1 MAAIAGAGLAD
12 YQRAAG
18 YLADTWGCVS
28 VRAEQQGPGLIR
40 LRGLH
45 RDPLLAPARID
56 LSGIE
61 PAVLDVLVAG
71 LGRGHSPVM
80 VRLAEVSGIVV
91 AGLAGFGKTMLV
103 AHLLGQL
110 APSPAVQFVLVDGKG
125 GPDYD
130 RLVPRAWL
138 SAKDDLDE
146 VRDVLRRVHRL
157 MVDRQGAIA
166 QVLGVTDAWHLGPS
180 PCWPLVVVVID
191 EAHTFFHER
200 KGTSPEVK
208 AHNALVAELSRLV
221 EELIRKG
228 RNVAIQVMLLTQRAT
243 GDAIPTR
250 IRDNCQVAITFA
262 TRTVDGAVAALGEEI
277 RQHPDASPVLLNDPA
292 YVGVAV
298 TSLPGRPGFHRVRTP
313 QVDHHQV
320 AAIIRAT
327 AGLRADPAELLA
339 DQTPGLRIVPG
350 TPGAGRRSMNWADF
364 LVGSGGLPGPTVWVD
379 PVPTKQLPQ
388 PLDLAV
394 QLVVFLDDRGQVH
407 PGGPFPL
414 PLGQPGQELLFLVAQ
429 RCGLLEVLR
438 LDRGLLL
445 PPHLGQLLLS
455 LAKIIGHGHADQPHP
470 RTDILAAGIA
480 AQHLDDL
487 LTHPG
492 QVGAQLDQHLGGH
505 ALALADQ
512 PEQDVLGADVVV
524 AQLQRLAQRQL
535 KDLLGSGGERDVPG
549 GGALTLA
556 DDLLDLGPDGL
567 QRDPERLQRLGG
579 DPFALV
585 DQPEQDVLG
594 ADVVVIEEPSLLLRE
609 HDDPPG
615 PVGEPLKHLLFTS
628 SPRRRFWTATIPRS
642 IAGHGQ
648 GRPT

>member
-1 MAAIAGAGLAD
+1 MLATLVGLSMLLALVGGTATLASVLLGRRLRARLARRHPQQATARQHTRQHTQQARRLAAEWPLLAQTLGLGYRDQWTRQHRFPAAEFLADDQGVTATVAAIAGAGLTD
-12 YQRAAG
+12 YQKAAG

-28 VRAEQQGPGLIR
+28 VRAEQQRPGLIR

-56 LSGIE
+56 LSGIA
-61 PAVLDVLVAG
+61 PASLDSWW
-71 LGRGHSPVM
+71 LGWAEDATPVFI
-80 VRLAEVSGIVV
+80 RSAEVSGTVV
-91 AGLAGFGKTMLV
+91 GGLAGFGKTMLV

-110 APSPAVQFVLVDGKG
+110 APSPAVQFVLIDGKG

-130 RLVPRAWL
+130 RLIPRAWL
-138 SAKDDLDE
+138 SAKDDLSE
-146 VRDVLRRVHRL
+146 VRDVLRQVHRL

-180 PCWPLVVVVID
+180 RSWPLVVVVID

-313 QVDHHQV
+313 QVDQHQV

-339 DQTPGLRIVPG
+339 QQAPGLRVVPE
-350 TPGAGRRSMNWADF
+350 PGD
-364 LVGSGGLPGPTVWVD
+364 
-379 PVPTKQLPQ
+379 
-388 PLDLAV
+388 
-394 QLVVFLDDRGQVH
+394 
-407 PGGPFPL
+407 
-414 PLGQPGQELLFLVAQ
+414 
-429 RCGLLEVLR
+429 
-438 LDRGLLL
+438 
-445 PPHLGQLLLS
+445 
-455 LAKIIGHGHADQPHP
+455 
-470 RTDILAAGIA
+470 AA
-480 AQHLDDL
+480 
-487 LTHPG
+487 
-492 QVGAQLDQHLGGH
+492 
-505 ALALADQ
+505 
-512 PEQDVLGADVVV
+512 
-524 AQLQRLAQRQL
+524 
-535 KDLLGSGGERDVPG
+535 
-549 GGALTLA
+549 
-556 DDLLDLGPDGL
+556 
-567 QRDPERLQRLGG
+567 
-579 DPFALV
+579 
-585 DQPEQDVLG
+585 
-594 ADVVVIEEPSLLLRE
+594 
-609 HDDPPG
+609 
-615 PVGEPLKHLLFTS
+615 
-628 SPRRRFWTATIPRS
+628 
-642 IAGHGQ
+642 
-648 GRPT
+648 